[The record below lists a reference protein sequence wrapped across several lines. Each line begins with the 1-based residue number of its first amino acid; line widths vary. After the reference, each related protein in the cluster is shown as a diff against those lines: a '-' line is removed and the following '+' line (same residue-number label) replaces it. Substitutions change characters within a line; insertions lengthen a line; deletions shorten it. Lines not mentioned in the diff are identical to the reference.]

1 MHRSLRWLGIGFLA
15 VTIWGSASA
24 IEATGSPGVA
34 TPGAATP
41 TSHAFYTY
49 RSDQPVIVIS
59 SGPATATLHVA
70 RLPTDRYGV
79 VTVATDSDAAFRFT
93 MTPPQGVSRMIFE
106 ANTPDALTEALL
118 LDQMG
123 DYILTIEA
131 TGSWA
136 VIIR

>member
-1 MHRSLRWLGIGFLA
+1 MHQLSRWLGIGLLA
-15 VTIWGSASA
+15 VVVWS
-24 IEATGSPGVA
+24 SPAMIAAFG
-34 TPGAATP
+34 TPGATTLGASTP
-41 TSHAFYTY
+41 SSPAFYTY

-59 SGPATATLHVA
+59 SGPATATIHVA

-93 MTPPQGVSRMIFE
+93 ITPPQGEPRMIFE
-106 ANTPDALTEALL
+106 ANAPDALTGALL
-118 LDQMG
+118 LDQTG